1 LWVPDIFMK
10 ECIGLCNYKNPFKIL
25 EQIKKEYKTILQDK
39 LTGIYLHGSL
49 AMGCFHPKIS
59 DIDFLVVVNE
69 LLRDEEKRAFIQT
82 LIDLDDIKPAKG
94 FEMSVLLLKDT
105 RHFTYPMPFILH
117 YSDSHKDNFLQKG
130 QLCENGKDPDLAAH
144 ITVLKNRGKVIWGQ
158 EIDTVFA
165 NVPRDDY
172 LKALIYDI
180 DDAKELMNENPV
192 YFILN
197 ICRTL
202 CYLTEGKILSKV
214 EGGHWGLNNLPVKF
228 HRIIQKA
235 LKVYKNGK
243 QNKQFDPMVLQD
255 FLNFV
260 HIKKR

>member
-1 LWVPDIFMK
+1 MK

-69 LLRDEEKRAFIQT
+69 LLRDEEKRALIQT
-82 LIDLDDIKPAKG
+82 LIDLDDVKPAKG

-105 RHFTYPMPFILH
+105 RHFTYPTPFILH
-117 YSDSHKDNFLQKG
+117 DSDSHKDKFIHDG

-158 EIDTVFA
+158 EIETVFGD
-165 NVPRDDY
+165 VPRDDY
-172 LKALIYDI
+172 LKGLVYDI
-180 DDAKELMNENPV
+180 NDAKVLMNENPV

-202 CYLTEGKILSKV
+202 CYLKEGKILSKI

-243 QNKQFDPMVLQD
+243 QNKQFSDGITRFFEL
-255 FLNFV
+255 FSYYEKILRS
-260 HIKKR
+260 IS